1 MGVVCDTSKCAEH
14 TPADSRCCAQES
26 ATKIMS
32 LRKWFALRAAVWE
45 ALGVESEADSDK
57 RAVVARFAPALPPIS

>member
-1 MGVVCDTSKCAEH
+1 
-14 TPADSRCCAQES
+14 
-26 ATKIMS
+26 MS